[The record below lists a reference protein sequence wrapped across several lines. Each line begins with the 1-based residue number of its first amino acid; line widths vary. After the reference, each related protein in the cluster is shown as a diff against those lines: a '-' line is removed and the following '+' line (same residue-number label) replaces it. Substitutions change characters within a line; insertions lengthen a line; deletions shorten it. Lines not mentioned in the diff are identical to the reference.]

1 MNSFKDK
8 LSQLKLQ
15 IKYFPKTIKLI
26 WKSSKYLMII
36 WAIILIILGIL
47 PALQIYLI
55 KPLIDGLSNISGNNI
70 ESILPKIYLPIGIL
84 ALTLFLN
91 PILSSVLTLVRS
103 IQAEKVQNDIRK
115 KIQQKAISLDMKYF
129 EDSDYYNKLHRAHVD
144 AINKP
149 IAMLENVGMFFQ
161 NLLTLLAI
169 LIILVP
175 IGWWFPLILILSS
188 IPTLIIALKF
198 TLKFHHH
205 KVINTKNERKIN
217 YIDHLLTNNESAA
230 ELRTFN
236 LGNYF
241 KKKYWTIKHKV
252 QKDYFSLL
260 KSQFKAEIVNS
271 IIGFIIVIIIM
282 MYVINESI
290 NGNISIGMLA
300 MYYFAFTQGQKVLK
314 TLFSNISELYKNI
327 MFLENLFE
335 FLNIDNKKIKY
346 DKKLDENIN
355 YEIEINNVY
364 FKYPKTNQY
373 AIENLSLTLK
383 PNQITAIVGTNG
395 SGKSTLIK
403 LLNAFYYPTK
413 GTITINNENIKNINP
428 KSIRENTT
436 VLFQN
441 FLKYHL
447 KVSEN
452 IRLCNSKKN
461 ILQDDLEK
469 ITSQLGIHQVI
480 KKLPHEYETV
490 LGRWFGGVELSGG
503 EWQKIALARAYLK
516 DSKILILDEP
526 TSALDSW
533 AEAKWL
539 ERFKSLCENKTALI
553 ITHRFTTAKYADII
567 HVMDKGKIIESGTHE
582 ELLSLDGE
590 YSKSWK
596 NQINEYE
603 INNDR

>member
-1 MNSFKDK
+1 MISIKDK

-36 WAIILIILGIL
+36 WASILIILGIL

-70 ESILPKIYLPIGIL
+70 ESIVPKIYLPIGIL

-91 PILSSVLTLVRS
+91 PILSSLLTLVRS

-149 IAMLENVGMFFQ
+149 IAMLENVGTFFQ
-161 NLLTLLAI
+161 NLLTLLVI

-217 YIDHLLTNNESAA
+217 YIDYLLTNNESAA

-241 KKKYWTIKHKV
+241 KKKYWAIKHKV

-355 YEIEINNVY
+355 YKIEINNVY

-539 ERFKSLCENKTALI
+539 EKFKSLCENKTALI

-582 ELLSLDGE
+582 ELLSLHGE

-603 INNDR
+603 INND